1 MTDEDRFWSKVA
13 LAEIND
19 CWEWQAPLDSGY
31 GRFWLNGQTELA
43 HRYSYILANG
53 PIPDGLQIDHLCRN
67 RACVNPHHLEAV
79 TLATNVLRGEGIS
92 AQNARKTHC
101 HRGHPLSG
109 SNLYINPR
117 GQRTCRTC
125 LAISWKKYAEKRR
138 SAAA

>member
-67 RACVNPHHLEAV
+67 RACVNPPPLGSSHA
-79 TLATNVLRGEGIS
+79 
-92 AQNARKTHC
+92 C
-101 HRGHPLSG
+101 HECP
-109 SNLYINPR
+109 
-117 GQRTCRTC
+117 QR
-125 LAISWKKYAEKRR
+125 
-138 SAAA
+138 